1 MSDCVFVKAY
11 GSSETVAKDDLKK
24 KKFETVWSVRIQ
36 YAPPPCIAPLV
47 EIAQMDSI
55 VRDMMV

>member
-1 MSDCVFVKAY
+1 MVHLKLWQRMI
-11 GSSETVAKDDLKK
+11 KKK

-55 VRDMMV
+55 VRDMIV